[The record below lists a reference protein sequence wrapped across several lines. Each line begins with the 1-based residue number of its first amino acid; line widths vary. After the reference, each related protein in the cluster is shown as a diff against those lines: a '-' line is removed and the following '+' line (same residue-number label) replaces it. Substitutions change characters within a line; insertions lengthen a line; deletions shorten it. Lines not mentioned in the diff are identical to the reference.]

1 MNGVFLNASNIA
13 DKDVEN
19 IRRYKVQQNNIEF
32 YFPDGFAELRLI
44 EECRALNA
52 LDVEDPDNFDLLY
65 DITMQ
70 MLTGKVVLVYYI
82 DENTQRNLIGKFCVT
97 NRYMNLRS
105 ADIIDAY
112 PILVNWLVEFIS
124 GYLGKKYPRSLQD
137 VQAKMS
143 EREERMKSLKQTEE
157 TTVKMQSAGRF
168 KA

>member
-13 DKDVEN
+13 DKDVES

-70 MLTGKVVLVYYI
+70 MLTGKTVLVYFI
-82 DENTQRNLIGKFCVT
+82 DEDTSRHLIGKFQVT

-105 ADIIDAY
+105 ADIIDEY
-112 PILVNWLVEFIS
+112 PVLVNWLVEFVA

-137 VQAKMS
+137 VQATMS
-143 EREERMKSLKQTEE
+143 ERKERMKSLTKEE
-157 TTVKMQSAGRF
+157 EVTVRMP
-168 KA
+168 